1 MEDVDGDG
9 DGDGVGVGAGVGVG
23 DRVCVGAGP
32 GDGVGDGAVGAR
44 DGAGVFFGGAGGC
57 PYGITSAGVVGQG
70 TGNRRS
76 AALPCRAASDRQ
88 IAAAIATRARAR
100 RAPG

>member
-1 MEDVDGDG
+1 MEDVDG
-9 DGDGVGVGAGVGVG
+9 DGDGVGVGAGVEVG
-23 DRVCVGAGP
+23 DGVRVGAAP
-32 GDGVGDGAVGAR
+32 GDGVCDGAFVGVR
-44 DGAGVFFGGAGGC
+44 HGAGVFFGGAGVC

-76 AALPCRAASDRQ
+76 SALPCPAASDRR
-88 IAAAIATRARAR
+88 IAAAIATHARAR

>member
-1 MEDVDGDG
+1 VMEDVDGDGVGDGDGDG
-9 DGDGVGVGAGVGVG
+9 DGDGVGVGVGV
-23 DRVCVGAGP
+23 
-32 GDGVGDGAVGAR
+32 R

-70 TGNRRS
+70 TGSRRS
-76 AALPCRAASDRQ
+76 SARPGRAASDRQ
-88 IAAAIATRARAR
+88 IAAAIPTRARAR